1 LFSGGYS
8 TADINSVA
16 VKKAA
21 RFGVSQTYPPGKTTH
36 RTVTAKMQVVAG
48 YKYDMN
54 VAVTFIAN
62 RSCSMQNYVV
72 WQMATATPTYQLVSK
87 KAMTARCTKQKSI

>member
-1 LFSGGYS
+1 M
-8 TADINSVA
+8 
-16 VKKAA
+16 KKAA
-21 RFGVSQTYPPGKTTH
+21 RYGVSQTFPPGRTTH
-36 RTVTAKMQVVAG
+36 RIVKAKMQVVAG

-72 WQMATATPTYQLVSK
+72 WQMPTATPTYELVSN
-87 KAMTARCTKQKSI
+87 KAMTATRCTK